1 MKKILFCALLFSS
14 VNLPADLTSNISKD
28 LDSLMEKVIEW
39 RHDIHQ
45 YPELGNREFRTSKK
59 IEDHLRSLD
68 IKVETKIAYTG
79 LVGILEGDLP
89 GPTIALRAD
98 MDALPVEEKTGL
110 PFASKVRTTY
120 LGNDVGV
127 MHACGHDAH
136 VAILMGVAEYLAK
149 NKSDIQGTIMFIFQP
164 AEEGPPED
172 EGGGAK
178 MMLEEGIFDKYNP
191 EVIFGLHVTNIPNG
205 VLSVKSG
212 PALAAASA

>member
-1 MKKILFCALLFSS
+1 MKKIFYTLIYILSL
-14 VNLPADLTSNISKD
+14 NLSANLVYD
-28 LDSLMEKVIEW
+28 LDKNLDTLMEKVIEW

-59 IEDHLRSLD
+59 VEDHLRSLG

-79 LVGILEGDLP
+79 LVGILKGDLP

-136 VAILMGVAEYLAK
+136 VAILM
-149 NKSDIQGTIMFIFQP
+149 
-164 AEEGPPED
+164 
-172 EGGGAK
+172 
-178 MMLEEGIFDKYNP
+178 
-191 EVIFGLHVTNIPNG
+191 
-205 VLSVKSG
+205 
-212 PALAAASA
+212 